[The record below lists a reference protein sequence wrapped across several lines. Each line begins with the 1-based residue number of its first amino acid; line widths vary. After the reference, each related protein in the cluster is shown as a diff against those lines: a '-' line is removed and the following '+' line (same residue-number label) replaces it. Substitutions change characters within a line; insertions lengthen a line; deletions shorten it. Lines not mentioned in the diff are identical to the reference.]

1 MPSLMKYLIDAGAG
15 FALFVVL
22 LLVFVVDHF
31 FVSRVAG
38 PSANTLNV
46 VVTESSTRQR
56 GGSKRLK
63 LAVTPTG
70 RFPPDP
76 FTNKVDLWDDMGKLL
91 NELGEGYR
99 YDEITEQQIL
109 SKEKNLQDYDVL
121 FLTCAG
127 GGSELESK
135 LRSFVTAGGIVYAS
149 DWRYDAIAKAF
160 PDLADNNLQ
169 ADGERQELDAAVVDP
184 ALREVLGASTIHL
197 SFNLPEWKTAAFS
210 GPRVKTL
217 LKGEY
222 VKLRSREKATA
233 PLMVKFNVGK
243 GTVIFTSFHNE
254 KQNSRVEKQLLNYL
268 VFSLVTAG
276 IDAEIADNMA
286 KDSFTPQ
293 SSNLLSTPK
302 RNQSISKTYENK
314 KKADLRFALG
324 FRNEGAK
331 LRFNVKSPD
340 GKEYTWEGTSTVI
353 LDVPNAGPGTWTYT
367 VTDLVLPYENFPFT
381 MTVAE
386 KK

>member
-1 MPSLMKYLIDAGAG
+1 M
-15 FALFVVL
+15 L
-22 LLVFVVDHF
+22 LLVFVADHF

-38 PSANTLNV
+38 PSANTLHV
-46 VVTESSTRQR
+46 LVTESSNKQR
-56 GGSKRLK
+56 DPKRLK
-63 LAVTPTG
+63 LAVTQGGYFVNFDNQKRET
-70 RFPPDP
+70 
-76 FTNKVDLWDDMGKLL
+76 WDDMGKLL
-91 NELGEGYR
+91 KELGEGFR
-99 YDEITEQQIL
+99 YDEITDDQIL
-109 SKEKNLQDYDVL
+109 KKEKKLSDYDVL
-121 FLTCAG
+121 FLTCARG
-127 GGSELESK
+127 GLELDSQ
-135 LRSFVTAGGIVYAS
+135 LANFVTSGGILYAS
-149 DWRYDAIAKAF
+149 DLRYDAVAKAF
-160 PDLADNNLQ
+160 PDLATDAMKDQ
-169 ADGERQELDAAVVDP
+169 GERQEFDADIVDP
-184 ALREVLGASTIHL
+184 ALRDVLGDSKIHL
-197 SFNLPEWKTAAFS
+197 RFDLSEWKTAAFS
-210 GPRVKTL
+210 GRGVKTL
-217 LKGEY
+217 IQGEY
-222 VKLRSREKATA
+222 VKFRSREKAKA

-254 KQNSRVEKQLLNYL
+254 KQNSRLETQLLQYL

-276 IDAEIADNMA
+276 VDSEIAANLAM
-286 KDSFTPQ
+286 DSFTPQ

-302 RNQSISKTYENK
+302 KNQSISKKFENK

-353 LDVPNAGPGTWTYT
+353 LDVPNAAPGAWTYT